1 MNSEII
7 VLPDDIPR
15 LGAPEPGSLLEAA
28 NDLDAANA
36 WVKAKSGEKGEG
48 EVNNTRDAYRR
59 EGGRFL
65 IWLGVNNLSIGAMRV
80 EHANRYFDLLRDPPP
95 EWVRRKGVKNS
106 SSLLSTQLLTGPLSE
121 KSIKYSWKVLNQL
134 CGYLQDAGYIKRNAI
149 RLASKPKSNHEDA
162 PSQRL
167 LDIEAWQWLW
177 NWLCTHPAST
187 PSDVARNNRDRWI
200 FILLYHTG
208 IRRAEVASSTM
219 SKFQRRD
226 GNWVLEVIGKGN
238 KTRFVTVSEAL
249 LNELRRYRIAL
260 NLTPDPSP
268 DDENPIVLSLNGAR
282 RKKRLTPRAIALIIE
297 SVVKRAIEDCENEHI
312 KSQIDKMTTHW
323 MRHTNA
329 THRLRSG
336 ALIETTQDE
345 LGHSDVRTTR
355 MYIHTTK
362 DQRKSDAEK
371 LADLHGF

>member
-15 LGAPEPGSLLEAA
+15 LGTPEPDSLLEAA

-36 WVKAKSGEKGEG
+36 WVKAKSGEKDEG

-59 EGGRFL
+59 EGTRFL

-80 EHANRYFDLLRDPPP
+80 EHVNQYFDLLRDPPP
-95 EWVRRKGVKNS
+95 EWVRPKGVKNS
-106 SSLLSTQLLTGPLSE
+106 ASFLSTQLLIGPLSE
-121 KSIKYSWKVLNQL
+121 KSIKYSWKVLNQM
-134 CGYLQDAGYIKRNAI
+134 CGYLQDAGYLKRNAI
-149 RLASKPKSNHEDA
+149 RLASKPKINHEDA
-162 PSQRL
+162 HQRL
-167 LDIEAWQWLW
+167 LDFEAWQWLW
-177 NWLCTHPAST
+177 NWLCTRPAPT
-187 PSDVARNNRDRWI
+187 PLDVARNNRDRWI

-208 IRRAEVASSTM
+208 IRRAEVASSIM

-226 GNWVLEVIGKGN
+226 GNWALEVVGKGN
-238 KTRFVTVSEAL
+238 KTRFVTASDAL
-249 LNELRRYRIAL
+249 LNELRRYRTAL
-260 NLTPDPSP
+260 NLSPDPSP

-282 RKKRLTPRAIALIIE
+282 CKKRLTPRAIALIIE
-297 SVVKRAIEDCENEHI
+297 SVVKRAIKDCENEHI
-312 KSQIDKMTTHW
+312 KCQIDKMTTHW

-329 THRLRSG
+329 SHRLRSG

-362 DQRKSDAEK
+362 EQRVSDAEK
-371 LADLHGF
+371 LSDMHGFS